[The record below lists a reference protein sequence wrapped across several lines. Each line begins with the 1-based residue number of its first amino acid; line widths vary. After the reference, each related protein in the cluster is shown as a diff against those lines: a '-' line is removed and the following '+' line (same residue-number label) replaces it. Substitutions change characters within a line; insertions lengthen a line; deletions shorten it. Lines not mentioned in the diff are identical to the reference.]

1 LRRLLTCLAAAFAAS
16 PAIAAD
22 ATSLSI
28 TAAWSPAAADLR
40 TDVPLYMTIANKAT
54 EADELLRIRCPV
66 SLFSEKRTTDYGEG
80 APAPREIKAI
90 PVAAGETLVLAPGK
104 YHVMLLKTTQPL
116 MEGQSFSCTV
126 AFRKAGNQ
134 QVEVKVATADAQS
147 APP

>member
-1 LRRLLTCLAAAFAAS
+1 MRSLLICLAAAFAAS

-22 ATSLSI
+22 ATSL
-28 TAAWSPAAADLR
+28 TVTDAWSPAAADIR
-40 TDVPLYMTIANKAT
+40 TDVALYMTIANKAP

-66 SLFSEKRTTDYGEG
+66 ALFSEKRTTDYGEG
-80 APAPREIKAI
+80 APSAREIKTI

-104 YHVMLLKTTQPL
+104 YHVMLLETTQPL
-116 MEGQSFSCTV
+116 KEGQAFSCTV

-134 QVEVKVATADAQS
+134 QVEVKVATADAKA